1 MAHDMPF
8 GKNAPLE
15 EEEEEEVDAEAEVPA
30 LTEEGG
36 DELVEDYA
44 LGEEELAGEE
54 GMEYGSLEESVEGLI
69 ADWQPTTPEGEQY
82 KADLEAALSGSQGG
96 ALEEEGLGL
105 DEGPPDLA
113 GLRNQVVEKLGP
125 MLGGS
130 K

>member
-1 MAHDMPF
+1 MPQDMPF
-8 GKNAPLE
+8 GKNAPPK
-15 EEEEEEVDAEAEVPA
+15 EEEVDEEVEVEAEIPA
-30 LTEEGG
+30 EGG
-36 DELVEDYA
+36 TDEFA
-44 LGEEELAGEE
+44 LGEEELEGEADE

-105 DEGPPDLA
+105 DEGPPDLV
-113 GLRNQVVEKLGP
+113 GLRNQVVGKLGP